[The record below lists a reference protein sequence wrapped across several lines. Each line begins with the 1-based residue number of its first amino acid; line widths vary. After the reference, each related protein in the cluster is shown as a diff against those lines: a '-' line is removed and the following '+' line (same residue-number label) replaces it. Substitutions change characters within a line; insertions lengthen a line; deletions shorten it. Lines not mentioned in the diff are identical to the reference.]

1 MRQRL
6 TFRRIF
12 GMPATV
18 AVLLGISCAAT
29 VRAQDANGP
38 LTPPPVDT
46 HNVHRVTTTDPA
58 AAPPPMPPALIVK
71 AFAEKEDQY
80 QQARVRYGY
89 KKTIKL
95 TEFGKDGQPSG
106 EYQVVMAA
114 MMDSDGKVYEK
125 TVQKT
130 QSSLQFID
138 LEPGQLSALTRVPM
152 YPLTTGQLAKY
163 EVRFVGDEKVDE
175 IDCYIFEAKPKFLER
190 GKALFQGI
198 VWVDKQYL
206 EVVKTYG
213 KWVNDLGD
221 VHVEQLP
228 FVNFETY
235 RDNVEGKYWFPNYSR
250 SDDYVHLKDDTIPV
264 RLVIKWTDIKPL
276 QAANPSG
283 EPAKPEAAPA
293 PPAGAT
299 DKPKP

>member
-1 MRQRL
+1 MRRVL
-6 TFRRIF
+6 SFLRSHF
-12 GMPATV
+12 VAATV
-18 AVLLGISCAAT
+18 TSLLGISCAA
-29 VRAQDANGP
+29 AAWPQDATGP
-38 LTPPPVDT
+38 LTPPAADT
-46 HNVHRVTTTDPA
+46 HNVHRVTNTDTA
-58 AAPPPMPPALIVK
+58 AAPPSMPPAMIVK

-106 EYQVVMAA
+106 EYQVVLVA

-138 LEPGQLSALTRVPM
+138 LEPGQLSAVTRMPA
-152 YPLTTGQLAKY
+152 YALTTSQLAKY
-163 EVRFVGDEKVDE
+163 ELRFVGDEKVDE

-190 GKALFQGI
+190 GKALFQGV

-250 SDDYVHLKDDTIPV
+250 SDDYLHLKDDTIPV

-276 QAANPSG
+276 QANPSS
-283 EPAKPEAAPA
+283 EPAKPEAAPVA
-293 PPAGAT
+293 PAGAT
-299 DKPKP
+299 EKPKP

>member
-1 MRQRL
+1 ML
-6 TFRRIF
+6 TFRRGYF
-12 GMPATV
+12 VAATV
-18 AVLLGISCAAT
+18 TSLLGLSCAA
-29 VRAQDANGP
+29 AAWSQDANGP
-38 LTPPPVDT
+38 LTPPAADT
-46 HNVHRVTTTDPA
+46 HNVHRVTTTDTV
-58 AAPPPMPPALIVK
+58 AAPPSMPPALIVK

-106 EYQVVMAA
+106 EYQVVLVA
-114 MMDSDGKVYEK
+114 MMDPDGRVYEK

-138 LEPGQLSALTRVPM
+138 LEPGQLSAVTRMPA
-152 YPLTTGQLAKY
+152 YALTTSQLAKY
-163 EVRFVGDEKVDE
+163 ELRFVGDEKVDE
-175 IDCYIFEAKPKFLER
+175 IDCYIFEAKPKLLER

-250 SDDYVHLKDDTIPV
+250 SDDYLHLKDDTIPV

-276 QAANPSG
+276 QASASG
-283 EPAKPEAAPA
+283 EPAKPEAAPVA
-293 PPAGAT
+293 PAGAT

>member
-1 MRQRL
+1 MRPVL
-6 TFRRIF
+6 TFRRSYF
-12 GMPATV
+12 VAATV
-18 AVLLGISCAAT
+18 ASLLGISCAA
-29 VRAQDANGP
+29 VAWAQDANGP
-38 LTPPPVDT
+38 LTPPPAET
-46 HNVHRVTTTDPA
+46 HNVHRVTNTDTA
-58 AAPPPMPPALIVK
+58 AAPPSMPPALIVK

-80 QQARVRYGY
+80 QQARIRYGY
-89 KKTIKL
+89 KKTVKL

-106 EYQVVMAA
+106 EYQVVMVA

-138 LEPGQLSALTRVPM
+138 LEPGQLSAVTRMPA
-152 YPLTTGQLAKY
+152 YPVTTSQLAKY
-163 EVRFVGDEKVDE
+163 ELRFVGDEKVDE

-190 GKALFQGI
+190 GKALFQGV

-250 SDDYVHLKDDTIPV
+250 SDDYLHLKDDTIPV

-276 QAANPSG
+276 QANASS
-283 EPAKPEAAPA
+283 EPAKPEAAPVA
-293 PPAGAT
+293 PAGAT
-299 DKPKP
+299 EKPKP

>member
-1 MRQRL
+1 MRPVL
-6 TFRRIF
+6 TFRRSYF
-12 GMPATV
+12 VAATV
-18 AVLLGISCAAT
+18 ASLLGISCAALA
-29 VRAQDANGP
+29 RAQDANGP
-38 LTPPPVDT
+38 LTPPPAET
-46 HNVHRVTTTDPA
+46 HNVHRVTNTDTA
-58 AAPPPMPPALIVK
+58 AAPPSMPPALIVK

-80 QQARVRYGY
+80 QQARIRYGY
-89 KKTIKL
+89 KKTVKL

-106 EYQVVMAA
+106 EYQVVMVA

-138 LEPGQLSALTRVPM
+138 LEPGQLSAVTRMPA
-152 YPLTTGQLAKY
+152 YPVTTSQLAKY
-163 EVRFVGDEKVDE
+163 ELRFVGDEKVDE

-250 SDDYVHLKDDTIPV
+250 SDDYLHLKDDTIPV

-276 QAANPSG
+276 QPN
-283 EPAKPEAAPA
+283 AAPV
-293 PPAGAT
+293 PNET
-299 DKPKP
+299 KPQP

>member
-1 MRQRL
+1 M
-6 TFRRIF
+6 
-12 GMPATV
+12 A
-18 AVLLGISCAAT
+18 AVLLGVSCGT
-29 VRAQDANGP
+29 VAWAQDANGP
-38 LTPPPVDT
+38 LTPPPADT
-46 HNVHRVTTTDPA
+46 HNVHRVTTNEPA
-58 AAPPPMPPALIVK
+58 AAPAAMPPALIVK

-80 QQARVRYGY
+80 QQARIRYGY
-89 KKTIKL
+89 KKAIKL

-106 EYQVVMAA
+106 EYQVVMAV
-114 MMDSDGKVYEK
+114 MMDSEGKVYEK
-125 TVQKT
+125 TIQKS

-138 LEPGQLSALTRVPM
+138 LEPGQLSALTRMPA
-152 YPLTTGQLAKY
+152 YPLTTSQLAKY
-163 EVRFVGDEKVDE
+163 ELRFVGDEKVDE

-250 SDDYVHLKDDTIPV
+250 SDAYLHLKDDTIPV

-276 QAANPSG
+276 QAASPSG
-283 EPAKPEAAPA
+283 EPAKPEAAPVA
-293 PPAGAT
+293 PVGAT

>member
-1 MRQRL
+1 VL
-6 TFRRIF
+6 TFRRSYL
-12 GMPATV
+12 GAATV
-18 AVLLGISCAAT
+18 ASLLGISGAAAAW
-29 VRAQDANGP
+29 AQDANGP
-38 LTPPPVDT
+38 LTPPPADT
-46 HNVHRVTTTDPA
+46 HNVHRVTTSDTA
-58 AAPPPMPPALIVK
+58 AAPPSMPPALIVK

-80 QQARVRYGY
+80 QQARIRYGY

-106 EYQVVMAA
+106 EYQVVMVA

-138 LEPGQLSALTRVPM
+138 LEPGQLSALTRIPA
-152 YPLTTGQLAKY
+152 YPVTTSQLAKY
-163 EVRFVGDEKVDE
+163 ELRFVGDEKVDE

-221 VHVEQLP
+221 VRVEQLP

-250 SDDYVHLKDDTIPV
+250 SDDYLHLKDDTIPV

-276 QAANPSG
+276 QPN
-283 EPAKPEAAPA
+283 PA
-293 PPAGAT
+293 PVPNET
-299 DKPKP
+299 KPQP

>member
-1 MRQRL
+1 MSSVF
-6 TFRRIF
+6 TFLRSDF
-12 GMPATV
+12 AT
-18 AVLLGISCAAT
+18 ATATALLGIFCAVVT
-29 VRAQDANGP
+29 NAQDANGP
-38 LTPPPVDT
+38 LTPPPADT
-46 HNVHRVTTTDPA
+46 HNVHRVTTTETA
-58 AAPPPMPPALIVK
+58 AAPPSMPPALIVK

-106 EYQVVMAA
+106 EYQVVLAA
-114 MMDSDGKVYEK
+114 MMDSEGKVYEK

-138 LEPGQLSALTRVPM
+138 LEPGQLSALTRMPA
-152 YPLTTGQLAKY
+152 YPLTTSQLAKY
-163 EVRFVGDEKVDE
+163 ELRFVGDEKVDE

-235 RDNVEGKYWFPNYSR
+235 RDNVEGKYWFPNYAR
-250 SDDYVHLKDDTIPV
+250 SDDYLHLKDDTIPV
-264 RLVIKWTDIKPL
+264 RLVIKWTEIKPL
-276 QAANPSG
+276 QANASG
-283 EPAKPEAAPA
+283 EPAKPEATPAAPT
-293 PPAGAT
+293 GAT